1 VFGRFKA
8 GREGTLW
15 YYGALSAVFSRRLPG
30 ALSRELADAVA
41 DMRHLSDAGNA
52 GRPA

>member
-1 VFGRFKA
+1 MFGRFKA